1 MYEEK
6 IITAAGF
13 IVGVVST
20 AIVLART
27 WWTGKTK
34 EQKKEFVKDTMAT
47 LADGKITIDEASAM
61 IDEHF

>member
-1 MYEEK
+1 MYENHIE
-6 IITAAGF
+6 TVAGF
-13 IVGVVST
+13 VVGVVST

-34 EQKKEFVKDTMAT
+34 EQKKEFVKDTLAA
-47 LADGKITIDEASAM
+47 LADRNITIDEASAM